1 MHLPPKKSGS
11 VTLGTR
17 WLDEALTVGSR
28 VTYTGKRA
36 TELGNATSGGYT
48 AGIEWSQYTLVDI
61 FASYKINEDTTFDF
75 NIDNLT
81 DVYYMDAL
89 TLGLMPS
96 PGRTFRASLTAKF

>member
-1 MHLPPKKSGS
+1 M
-11 VTLGTR
+11 
-17 WLDEALTVGSR
+17 
-28 VTYTGKRA
+28 
-36 TELGNATSGGYT
+36 
-48 AGIEWSQYTLVDI
+48 DI